1 MPPSKA
7 EAKALAAERKAA
19 AAAEGQRRRAEAE
32 AKKKAQEAA
41 VAAAAEAGMGTCC
54 LQGGRGSQEDRAT
67 AIRLPQGDLRFAGVH
82 DGHCGEV
89 CADFASRAVPAL
101 LLQTAEFKAGDYKG
115 ALRSALEATHTQF
128 IKDAPSSEVSGT
140 TSTVAIIS
148 GTGVAV
154 ACVGNSRAV
163 LCVGGKAHA
172 LTNDVRFEMTPRGL
186 FGQEQP
192 GASLAEQPLTKAD
205 GESFLIL
212 ATDGVW
218 DVLSS
223 QKACDIVKAALAAS
237 PTAPQQAAKALCD
250 AAYSA
255 ESEDNIGATVVICHS
270 PHFTLP
276 PPPPQAAATAQSAA
290 AAPAR
295 PVAAARPAGAAAV
308 ASAKPAA
315 AAAVAAAKPAAA
327 ARPVA
332 AAKPAA
338 AGATA
343 VASARPA
350 AAAAVAAAK
359 PAAAAA
365 VAAAKPA
372 AAAAVAAAKPA
383 AAAAVAAAK
392 PAAAAAA
399 RPAAVAAAKPAA
411 AGATAAATARPAA
424 AATATATATVR
435 ATASASA
442 KPAAP
447 KSTGTGRTM
456 LVNVPPGVQPGKP
469 FVANFYGIEYE
480 VECPPGKGEGMELT
494 VEIEDYRGRRPRRCT
509 VVVPGGVYP
518 GEPMIIAADAS
529 AGDGKIEEFEVVLP
543 EGYGPGMT
551 VLVDIPQPK
560 A

>member
-172 LTNDVRFEMTPRGL
+172 LTNAVRFEMTPRGL

-308 ASAKPAA
+308 A
-315 AAAVAAAKPAAA
+315 
-327 ARPVA
+327 
-332 AAKPAA
+332 
-338 AGATA
+338 
-343 VASARPA
+343 
-350 AAAAVAAAK
+350 AAK

-424 AATATATATVR
+424 AATATATATATVR